1 MLDLCFKLDKCSG
14 LLSVAG
20 GITCWMWHSVLKDHW
35 TRGNCPFCTQRN
47 HLPWPF
53 QKGSVAFSWDGLE
66 LQHCLCKELWFLDI
80 GGLLFILRLQGIS
93 HPFARHT
100 SKLQEPVCPC
110 SQEPIIKFSG
120 IMILLLTQPLLIS
133 LCKDSQKDYGKYKV
147 INA

>member
-1 MLDLCFKLDKCSG
+1 M
-14 LLSVAG
+14 AG

-80 GGLLFILRLQGIS
+80 GGLPLYPQTAGNLPSICQAHQQVTR
-93 HPFARHT
+93 T
-100 SKLQEPVCPC
+100 SL
-110 SQEPIIKFSG
+110 SLLTEPIIKFSG

-133 LCKDSQKDYGKYKV
+133 LCKDSQKDYGKNKV